1 VLAFLLGTLAGAV
14 KSELELPE
22 AVVKLLAIY
31 LLFSLG
37 LTGGRELAKADMAA
51 LWPLLAITLLM
62 TFAIPSL
69 AYVVTRRLGRMDISN
84 AAAIAAHYGS
94 VSTATFFAS
103 MSFATAMGTPAEG
116 YMAAMVALME
126 FGVIYSLVLA
136 RVALGRKGNARVNAS
151 ELFMSVIRG
160 RGILLLIG
168 GMTIGYIATDK
179 QWQQISPFYEGL
191 FRGMLMLF
199 LLEMGITASRQIKA
213 FGQVGVFMAGFGML
227 MPVLHG
233 IVGVSLAHGAGLS
246 VGGMSRLGVI
256 RTWRHSGVASFH
268 CVIRH
273 AGSRQGRLACQHR
286 PQGLQRVRLM
296 QRFVIADAQHA
307 REANGHAALV
317 ARAGVQALEAQLEHQ
332 AGRHAAHRAE
342 LLQRGGADD
351 LVHPCELGVAQAG
364 VGLGEGHQLQALRP
378 GRLTPADGLHHR
390 RGLGGIR
397 RRAAPHREGVVRVH
411 ASAPAVAG
419 LGVDQHRV
427 HGQRVHLPLPP
438 EALGLGAAAAV
449 ARGAV
454 LEHEALH
461 AKPARA
467 LAQRGAGRPI
477 GHLHLG

>member
-1 VLAFLLGTLAGAV
+1 MPGMDLLLTNLLQPIVLAFLLGTLAGAV

-69 AYVVTRRLGRMDISN
+69 AYIVTRRLGRMDISN

-213 FGQVGVFMAGFGML
+213 FAQVGVFMAGFGML

-246 VGGMSRLGVI
+246 VGGAFVFGAICASASFIDAPAACRASLPEANPGIYLTSSLGV
-256 RTWRHSGVASFH
+256 TLPF
-268 CVIRH
+268 
-273 AGSRQGRLACQHR
+273 
-286 PQGLQRVRLM
+286 
-296 QRFVIADAQHA
+296 
-307 REANGHAALV
+307 N
-317 ARAGVQALEAQLEHQ
+317 
-332 AGRHAAHRAE
+332 
-342 LLQRGGADD
+342 LL
-351 LVHPCELGVAQAG
+351 LG
-364 VGLGEGHQLQALRP
+364 
-378 GRLTPADGLHHR
+378 
-390 RGLGGIR
+390 
-397 RRAAPHREGVVRVH
+397 
-411 ASAPAVAG
+411 
-419 LGVDQHRV
+419 
-427 HGQRVHLPLPP
+427 LPLYY
-438 EALGLGAAAAV
+438 EYAQWL
-449 ARGAV
+449 AR
-454 LEHEALH
+454 
-461 AKPARA
+461 
-467 LAQRGAGRPI
+467 
-477 GHLHLG
+477 